1 MIYINHNNAI
11 QQLKGII
18 EQNLNKNLDY
28 MPNAFNEEQHH
39 AFELLNKRVMLEEVV
54 EESVSFNKKLNWE
67 NKNDNLRLV
76 NSVEDLVEV
85 FKLRSDV
92 YTEIGYQEECPD
104 FIAGLN
110 FDTYDKNAAILF
122 YKSDKKIT
130 GTMRVIFDSVDK
142 LPSES
147 KFSFDEIRSRYNTIG
162 ELSRFVVKHE
172 TKGLSLEFKNL
183 FAGVYNIFTSN
194 DLDLVVTAI
203 KKEHYK
209 LYTKFGGTN
218 IEKELAGYGLVDMP
232 FLVISWNPSLASSFF
247 KRAFLR

>member
-1 MIYINHNNAI
+1 MIYINHNNSI
-11 QQLKGII
+11 QRLKGII
-18 EQNLNKNLDY
+18 EQSIHKTLDY

-39 AFELLNKRVMLEEVV
+39 ALELLNKRVMLEEVV

-67 NKNDNLRLV
+67 GKNQNLRLV
-76 NSVEDLVEV
+76 NAVEDLVEV

-92 YTEIGYQEECPD
+92 YTDIGYQTECPD
-104 FIAGLN
+104 IIDGLN
-110 FDTYDKNAAILF
+110 FDKYDKNAGILF

-147 KFSFDEIRSRYNTIG
+147 KFSFDEIRSRCSIIG

-172 TKGLSLEFKNL
+172 TKGLGLEFKNL
-183 FAGVYNIFTSN
+183 FAGVHNIFSNN

-218 IEKELAGYGLVDMP
+218 IEKELDGYGLVDIP
-232 FLVISWNPSLASSFF
+232 FLIMSWNPSQISNFF